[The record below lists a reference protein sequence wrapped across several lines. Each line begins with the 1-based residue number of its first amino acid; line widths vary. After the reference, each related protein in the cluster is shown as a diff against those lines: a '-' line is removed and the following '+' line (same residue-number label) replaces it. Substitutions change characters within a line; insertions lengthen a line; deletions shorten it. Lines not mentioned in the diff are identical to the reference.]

1 MTPAEPPPFLGKH
14 HADVWTRLAVDPIAI
29 PIARRL
35 ARVRGVTPNRI
46 TVTAGLIAVAAAV
59 CFGNGLL
66 RAGGALFI
74 LRFYVDCL
82 DGTVARVQRSSS
94 RRGAALDLLVDVTGI
109 SICAASLTW
118 HLVREGRTP
127 LGVALFL
134 LAAIVVYNW
143 LLAYRKQLADRLGEG
158 GDGGGRAT
166 LRTTTNVPVLRS
178 WLALAR
184 RLDMNPV
191 PYSVEAEILSFGL
204 LPLLAS
210 ERVAGAALWGTLAF
224 YALAALVN
232 VRRVWGIA
240 TRLDHR
246 EAAGAG

>member
-1 MTPAEPPPFLGKH
+1 MTVTDPPFLGKH
-14 HADVWTRLAVDPIAI
+14 HADIWTRLAVDPVAI
-29 PIARRL
+29 PLARRL
-35 ARVRGVTPNRI
+35 ARVPGVTPNRI
-46 TVTAGLIAVAAAV
+46 TVTAGLLAVGAAV

-109 SICAASLTW
+109 SVCAAALTW

-134 LAAIVVYNW
+134 LASIVVYNW
-143 LLAYRKQLADRLGEG
+143 LLAYRKQLAERLGEG
-158 GDGGGRAT
+158 GDGGGRAGV
-166 LRTTTNVPVLRS
+166 TTNVPILRS
-178 WLALAR
+178 WLRLAR

-191 PYSVEAEILSFGL
+191 PYAVEAEIISFGL
-204 LPLLAS
+204 LPLVAS

-224 YALAALVN
+224 YALAVLVN
-232 VRRVWGIA
+232 VRRVWRI
-240 TRLDHR
+240 
-246 EAAGAG
+246 AGALDARG

>member
-1 MTPAEPPPFLGKH
+1 MSAADPPFLGKH
-14 HADVWTRLAVDPIAI
+14 NADIWTRLAVDPVAI
-29 PIARRL
+29 PLARRL
-35 ARVRGVTPNRI
+35 ARVPGVTPNRI
-46 TVTAGLIAVAAAV
+46 TVTAGLLAVGAAV

-66 RAGGALFI
+66 RVGGALFI

-94 RRGAALDLLVDVTGI
+94 RRGAALDLLVDVTGV
-109 SICAASLTW
+109 SVCAAALAW

-127 LGVALFL
+127 LGVGLFL
-134 LAAIVVYNW
+134 LASIVVYNW

-158 GDGGGRAT
+158 GDGGGRAAVAT
-166 LRTTTNVPVLRS
+166 SVPNVPILRS
-178 WLALAR
+178 WLRLAR

-191 PYSVEAEILSFGL
+191 PYAVEAEIVSFGL

-224 YALAALVN
+224 YALASLVN
-232 VRRVWGIA
+232 ARRVWRIA
-240 TRLDHR
+240 ARLDER
-246 EAAGAG
+246 EASGAG